1 VKTTKVLITGIGGL
15 LGSTFARY
23 LINKGGYEVIGIDN
37 MIGGVEGNVP
47 ERATYIEG
55 DITDTKLLTE
65 LCEGVDT
72 VFHTAALPYEGLSV
86 FSPAITVNSIVSG
99 TVSVASACLANN
111 VRLLINCSSMARY
124 GDQLPPFTEDMQ
136 RKPVD
141 PYGLAKAQAEEHLEM
156 LHDIHGLNFVTV
168 VPHNVIGVGQRY
180 YDPFRNVVGI
190 MINRALQ
197 GKPIVIYGDGEQ
209 KRSFSDVYDCIE
221 AVYKMMITDRDI
233 SRQAYNIGPDDNEIS
248 IKQLAYKVGHYASI
262 YPSFNHFPDRPRE
275 VKNAFCSSDKIRRE
289 FNYNASISL
298 DKTLESMVAWIKGR
312 EPKDF
317 EYHLPLEFVTE
328 ETPKT
333 WTDKLI

>member
-1 VKTTKVLITGIGGL
+1 MKKKKVVITGISGL
-15 LGSTFARY
+15 LGSTYARY
-23 LINKGGYEVIGIDN
+23 LINKGDYEVVGIDN

-47 ERATYIEG
+47 ERAEYIRG
-55 DITDTKLLTE
+55 DIQDTALLTE
-65 LCEGVDT
+65 ICKGADC

-99 TVSVASACLANN
+99 TVSVASACIANN

-124 GDQLPPFTEDMQ
+124 GDQQPPFTEDML

-156 LHDIHGLNFVTV
+156 LNEIHGLNFVTV
-168 VPHNVIGVGQRY
+168 VPHNVVGIGQRY
-180 YDPFRNVVGI
+180 YDPFRNVLGI
-190 MINRALQ
+190 MINRCIQ

-209 KRSFSDVYDCIE
+209 TRSFSNVYDCIE
-221 AVYKMMITDRDI
+221 AVYKMMTTDRDI
-233 SRQAYNIGPDDNEIS
+233 TRQVFNIGPDDNEIS
-248 IKQLAYKVGHYASI
+248 IKQLAYKVGHYCEI

-275 VKNAFCSSDKIRRE
+275 VKNAFCSSNKIRSE
-289 FNYNASISL
+289 FNYNATISV
-298 DKTLESMVAWIKGR
+298 DQTIKDMVGWIKGQEAR
-312 EPKDF
+312 EF
-317 EYHLPLEFVTE
+317 EYHLPLEFVTD

>member
-1 VKTTKVLITGIGGL
+1 VKTKKVVITGISGL
-15 LGSTFARY
+15 LGSTYARY
-23 LINKGGYEVIGIDN
+23 LINKGGYEVVGIDN

-47 ERATYIEG
+47 ERAEYIRG
-55 DITDTKLLTE
+55 DIQDTQLLTE
-65 LCEGVDT
+65 LFKDADC

-111 VRLLINCSSMARY
+111 VRILINCSSMARY
-124 GDQLPPFTEDMQ
+124 GDQKPPFTEDMP

-156 LHDIHGLNFVTV
+156 LNEIHGLNFVTV
-168 VPHNVIGVGQRY
+168 VPHNVVGKGQRY
-180 YDPFRNVVGI
+180 YDPFRNVLGI
-190 MINRALQ
+190 MINRCIH

-209 KRSFSDVYDCIE
+209 TRSFSNVYDCIE
-221 AVYKMMITDRDI
+221 AVYKMMTTDRDI
-233 SRQAYNIGPDDNEIS
+233 TKQVFNIGPDDNEIS
-248 IKQLAYKVGHYASI
+248 IKQLAYKVGHYCDI

-275 VKNAFCSSDKIRRE
+275 VKNAYCSSDKIRRD
-289 FNYNASISL
+289 FNYNATITV
-298 DKTLESMVAWIKGR
+298 DQTIKEMVAWIKGNEKR
-312 EPKDF
+312 DF

>member
-1 VKTTKVLITGIGGL
+1 MKPTKVLITGISGL

-23 LINKGGYEVIGIDN
+23 LINKGEYEVVGIDN

-47 ERATYIEG
+47 ELAEYIRG
-55 DITDTKLLTE
+55 DIQDTALLTN
-65 LCEGVDT
+65 LCKDVDT

-86 FSPAITVNSIVSG
+86 FSPACTVNSIVSG

-124 GDQLPPFTEDMQ
+124 GDQSPPFTEDMP

-156 LHDIHGLNFVTV
+156 LNEIHGLNFVTV

-190 MINRALQ
+190 MINRVLQ
-197 GKPIVIYGDGEQ
+197 GKPIIIYGDGEQ
-209 KRSFSDVYDCIE
+209 KRSFSNVYDCIQ
-221 AVYKMMITDRDI
+221 AVFRIMTSDRNLAREVI
-233 SRQAYNIGPDDNEIS
+233 NIGPDDNEIT
-248 IKQLAYKVGHYASI
+248 IKDLAYKIGHYCNK
-262 YPSFNHFPDRPRE
+262 YPVLDHFPDRPRE
-275 VKNAFCSSDKIRRE
+275 VKNAYCSSDKVRRE
-289 FNYNASISL
+289 FNYNAGITV
-298 DKTLESMVAWIKGR
+298 DKTLEEMIAWIKPKVR
-312 EPKDF
+312 EF
-317 EYHLPLEFVTE
+317 EYHLPLEFTTE
-328 ETPKT
+328 QTPKT